1 MTAFCSF
8 FQQILSLFPRAE
20 FDALVDRTKAER
32 HARGFSS
39 WDQFV
44 AMLYCQIGHAQSLG
58 EICDGLNSI
67 QGKRNHLG
75 IQTPRKSTL
84 AYANEHRPAQL
95 YERMFHAVV
104 GRVQNELAPKHRF
117 RFKNRLLSLDTTT
130 IDLCASMFDW
140 AHFMRTK
147 GAVKLHM
154 VLDHAGLLPVFC
166 AVTTGKASDIQ
177 LARSLDLPAGTILV
191 CDRGYVD
198 FPWFS
203 SLTDRHITI
212 VSRLR
217 QSDIVEVIDTRLSPA
232 VLSDET
238 IEVGVRRRDGFGPIR
253 MRRVTVS
260 DEQGQP
266 FQVVTNN
273 FKLAASTIA
282 RIYRERWQIETFF
295 RAIKQNL
302 RIKTFVGTSANALRT
317 QIWSALIAMVVLKY
331 LQLKARIGW
340 SLSRLVAL
348 IRFHLFTYRD
358 LWRWL
363 DDPFAAFEDPPTAQL
378 PLQFGQH
385 AAEGGLF

>member
-1 MTAFCSF
+1 
-8 FQQILSLFPRAE
+8 
-20 FDALVDRTKAER
+20 
-32 HARGFSS
+32 
-39 WDQFV
+39 
-44 AMLYCQIGHAQSLG
+44 
-58 EICDGLNSI
+58 
-67 QGKRNHLG
+67 
-75 IQTPRKSTL
+75 
-84 AYANEHRPAQL
+84 
-95 YERMFHAVV
+95 
-104 GRVQNELAPKHRF
+104 
-117 RFKNRLLSLDTTT
+117 
-130 IDLCASMFDW
+130 
-140 AHFMRTK
+140 
-147 GAVKLHM
+147 M
-154 VLDHAGLLPVFC
+154 VLDHAGLLPAYC
-166 AVTTGKASDIQ
+166 AITTGKASDIQ

-198 FPWFS
+198 FPWYA
-203 SLTDRHITI
+203 SLTERKITI
-212 VSRLR
+212 VTRIRESDPVKVIDSRL
-217 QSDIVEVIDTRLSPA
+217 SNG

-238 IEVGVRRRDGFGPIR
+238 IELGVTRRDGFGPIR

-266 FQVVTNN
+266 FQVITNN

-348 IRFHLFTYRD
+348 IRLHLFTYRD

-363 DDPFAAFEDPPTAQL
+363 DDPFAAFDSPPSSQL

-385 AAEGGLF
+385 AQQGACSDFPTFAQSPALSLAHSTTRPQR